1 MAGGPELNRGEVWW
15 ARLPPPANTRPVVLV
30 TRAHAIARR
39 RFVTVVPVTTRV
51 RQIPSEIHLGEAEGL
66 ARESIANCD
75 DLQTIPKQVLL
86 QRAGALGVAKIGELD
101 EALRYTLGLE

>member
-1 MAGGPELNRGEVWW
+1 
-15 ARLPPPANTRPVVLV
+15 V

-39 RFVTVVPVTTRV
+39 RFVTVVPVTTRL

-75 DLQTIPKQVLL
+75 DLQTVPKQVLL
-86 QRAGALGVAKIGELD
+86 QRAGALGVAKIRELD
-101 EALRYTLGLE
+101 EVLRYTLGLE